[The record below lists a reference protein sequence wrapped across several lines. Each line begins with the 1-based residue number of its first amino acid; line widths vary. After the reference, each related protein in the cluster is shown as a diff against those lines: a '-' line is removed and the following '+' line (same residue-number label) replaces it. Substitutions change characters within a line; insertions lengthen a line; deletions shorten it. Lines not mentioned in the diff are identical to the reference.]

1 MADIQETET
10 QPGQAAEEAVPTPNP
25 VMTPRLGA
33 LLRGEWSLFVS
44 VVTALI
50 FWSQGSDWFSGT
62 LHDGRLVL
70 LTVWLFLVVL
80 ASAFAVVR
88 HADALAVQLGEPYGT
103 LVLTLSVMAATG
115 MMPMNLDVETTIP
128 PISHQLMSAAP
139 VEVEK
144 ADAPMI

>member
-10 QPGQAAEEAVPTPNP
+10 QPGHAVEEAVPTPNP
-25 VMTPRLGA
+25 VTTPRLGA

-44 VVTALI
+44 MVTALI

-88 HADALAVQLGEPYGT
+88 HADALAIQLGEPYGT
-103 LVLTLSVMAATG
+103 LVLTLSVISIEVMMISAVMLTG
-115 MMPMNLDVETTIP
+115 SPCMQ
-128 PISHQLMSAAP
+128 S
-139 VEVEK
+139 
-144 ADAPMI
+144 